1 MPNTKTLS
9 NKEEVVK
16 QLLDQI
22 WNQGNLE
29 LVKDIISDEYTIHH
43 DAMDPFEG
51 QILDNEAFS
60 KRVVTSRQAF
70 PDLCFKIVSL
80 SETADGTVVVSWFMQ
95 GTNDGDIPGLPA
107 THQKINVPGMTIYY
121 VTDSKVTGHWQ
132 VFDHLVMFNQLGIT
146 NINV

>member
-1 MPNTKTLS
+1 MNTRALS
-9 NKEEVVK
+9 NKENIVK

-22 WNQGNLE
+22 WSQGHLE

-43 DAMDPFEG
+43 DAMDPLEG
-51 QILDNEAFS
+51 QTLGHQAFND
-60 KRVVTSRQAF
+60 RVVISRQAF
-70 PDLCFKIVSL
+70 PDLHFEVVSL
-80 SETADGTVVVSWFMQ
+80 SETADGTVLVSWFMQ

-146 NINV
+146 NINL